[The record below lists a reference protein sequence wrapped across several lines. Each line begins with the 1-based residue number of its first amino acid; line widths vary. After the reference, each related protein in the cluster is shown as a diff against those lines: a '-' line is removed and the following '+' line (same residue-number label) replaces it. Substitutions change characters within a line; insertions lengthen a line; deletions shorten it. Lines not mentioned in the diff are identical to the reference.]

1 MIYGLLECPV
11 HSEDEV
17 YSILEHGWAKRQTAA
32 TLLNARS
39 SRSHSVFSVTVHSKQ
54 SSIEG
59 EELLK
64 TGKLNFVS
72 SHSLSSH
79 VVVLANTCCLDVVG

>member
-1 MIYGLLECPV
+1 MIHGLVEWPV

-17 YSILEHGWAKRQTAA
+17 YSILEHGRAKRQTAA
-32 TLLNARS
+32 TLLNTRS
-39 SRSHSVFSVTVHSKQ
+39 SRSHSVFTVTVHSKQ

-72 SHSLSSH
+72 SQSFFPRSSVMLS
-79 VVVLANTCCLDVVG
+79 